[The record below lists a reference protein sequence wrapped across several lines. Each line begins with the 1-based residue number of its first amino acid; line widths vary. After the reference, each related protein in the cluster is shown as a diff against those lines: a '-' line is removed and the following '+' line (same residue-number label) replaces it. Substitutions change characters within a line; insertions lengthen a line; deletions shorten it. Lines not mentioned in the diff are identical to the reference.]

1 MSNPIDLSA
10 VTLNKVLII
19 MSKVLRIQPLIF
31 IKSLGVFVEEVG
43 EEFSLIQATN
53 VQKLIQNQCLK
64 GG

>member
-31 IKSLGVFVEEVG
+31 VKSLWVFVEEV
-43 EEFSLIQATN
+43 ED
-53 VQKLIQNQCLK
+53 
-64 GG
+64 